1 MSVKEIVVVS
11 DVQYP
16 LHDARAVRNLWAYI
30 ADRQPDEVLI
40 IGDFMDYAAPS
51 RWSKGTAAEFETS
64 VLRESEGGKA
74 LLADLR
80 AGYAG
85 PIRFVIGNHD
95 ARPRDYLHKYAPALA
110 SKAFDVDV
118 LLGFEELG
126 IEVVPPFTEIAP
138 GWVAMHGHELPGL
151 NQIPGRTAA
160 AKVRKLDTSVV
171 MGHTHKNAVSP
182 ETVGVG
188 RNRRTL
194 FGFEVGHLMDETK
207 AQYLAGGV
215 ANWQK
220 GWGRILAGQYSAI
233 PVPVYVERDGSFVVD
248 GVRYGA
254 IKRNSKGHFVS
265 QNQKETGLAA

>member
-1 MSVKEIVVVS
+1 MSVEEIVIVS

-30 ADRQPDEVLI
+30 ADRQPAEVLI

-51 RWSKGTAAEFETS
+51 RWSKDTRAEFEND
-64 VLRESEGGKA
+64 VMRESEGGKA

-80 AGYAG
+80 EGYGG
-85 PIRFVIGNHD
+85 PIKFVVGNHD
-95 ARPRDYLHKYAPALA
+95 ARPRDYLLRYAPALA
-110 SKAFDVDV
+110 SSHAFDVDV
-118 LLGFEELG
+118 LLDFEGLG
-126 IEVVPPFTEIAP
+126 IEILPPFAEIAP
-138 GWVAMHGHELPGL
+138 GWVAMHGHELKGL

-160 AKVRKLDTSVV
+160 AKVKKLDRSVV
-171 MGHTHKNAVSP
+171 MGHTHRNAVSP

-188 RNRRTL
+188 KYRRTL
-194 FGFEVGHLMDETK
+194 FGFEVGHLMDESK

-220 GWGRILAGQYSAI
+220 GWGQLLVGKYSAV
-233 PVPVYVERDGSFVVD
+233 PVPIYVERDGSFVVD

-254 IKRNSKGHFVS
+254 IKRNSRGHFI
-265 QNQKETGLAA
+265 KKDFKLAA